1 MAPRVTKPSPPRK
14 PRLIDCAYP
23 RCTMGENAD
32 PSEDEV
38 IAMPRPVF
46 FSHGIP
52 NLVPIEGGRL
62 VDARVAGPAEA
73 LLQACRAAGLD
84 PVVTS
89 AYRSPVRQTWILA
102 CRVGANMLRGLSPC
116 KAWRATC
123 RYVALPGRSE
133 HALGVAL
140 DISCGDGSPGGLEG
154 IQDWLFENSWRFG
167 FIRRY
172 PPRASLPLRAWT
184 SSPGTTPTLALTL
197 QLSCGVR
204 ASASRNSR
212 PGLRWV
218 VGGVGRQD

>member
-14 PRLIDCAYP
+14 PRLIDRACP

-38 IAMPRPVF
+38 IVMPRPVF

-89 AYRSPVRQTWILA
+89 AYRSSVRQTWILA
-102 CRVGANMLRGLSPC
+102 CRVAQTCCGVSRLVKLGEPRAATWRFRVGASTPWASRSTSAAETVAREASRGSRTGC
-116 KAWRATC
+116 SRI
-123 RYVALPGRSE
+123 R
-133 HALGVAL
+133 
-140 DISCGDGSPGGLEG
+140 GGLGSSVG
-154 IQDWLFENSWRFG
+154 IL
-167 FIRRY
+167 
-172 PPRASLPLRAWT
+172 RASLPLRAWT

>member
-14 PRLIDCAYP
+14 PRLIDRACP

-89 AYRSPVRQTWILA
+89 AYRSSVRQTWILA

-116 KAWRATC
+116 KAWRATR

-172 PPRASLPLRAWT
+172 PPASLPLRAWT

>member
-14 PRLIDCAYP
+14 PRLIDRACP

-52 NLVPIEGGRL
+52 NLVSIEGGRL

-123 RYVALPGRSE
+123 RFRVGASTPWASRSTSAAETVAREASRESRTGCSR
-133 HALGVAL
+133 
-140 DISCGDGSPGGLEG
+140 IRGGLG
-154 IQDWLFENSWRFG
+154 SSVG
-167 FIRRY
+167 IRR
-172 PPRASLPLRAWT
+172 ASPPLRAWT

-204 ASASRNSR
+204 ASASRSSR